1 MSSITFLVKDGNPVI
16 RVINNTIIHHE
27 NAKGRKVE
35 RKYNSFDFAF
45 SIFLFYRWVG
55 FLIATQFGKID
66 IFQIRMVFPSI
77 RGVIMS
83 TQPVIL
89 HGQIRPDGTL
99 QIEEKINLPPGP
111 VNVTLE
117 TATQVKPRESTQQVL
132 KDIAV
137 RQQAIGRQPRTKEE
151 IDAEI
156 DAMRDEDEHRMREIE
171 QLYRHNRPS
180 KE

>member
-1 MSSITFLVKDGNPVI
+1 M
-16 RVINNTIIHHE
+16 E
-27 NAKGRKVE
+27 
-35 RKYNSFDFAF
+35 F
-45 SIFLFYRWVG
+45 S
-55 FLIATQFGKID
+55 
-66 IFQIRMVFPSI
+66 SI

-117 TATQVKPRESTQQVL
+117 TATQVKPRESTRQVL
-132 KDIAV
+132 KEIAV
-137 RQQAIGRQPRTKEE
+137 RRQAIGRQPRTKEE
-151 IDAEI
+151 IDAEV
-156 DAMRDEDEHRMREIE
+156 DAMRNEDERRMREIE